1 MCQIRKGRTHVHR
14 FSFRDDFPQHSSA
27 FTLIELLLVIAII
40 AILSVVVVLSLNPAE
55 LLRRSRDSN
64 RVSDLD
70 TLTHAISLYQTD
82 QGTSGT
88 SGFMGTSSIIYV
100 SLPDASSTCGSWNL
114 PTSPT
119 GYTYQCSSPPTYR
132 SITGTGWLP
141 LNFQTIT
148 TGNPL
153 GQLPIDPTNA
163 SSTGLYYT
171 YTTNGSQF
179 EITSLFESNQ
189 YKAQYAQNPSIPNY
203 PEVNARGSSLTI
215 NPLWSTNGLVGYW
228 NLDEGTGTTALDLSG
243 NGNGGTLVN
252 GPSYLTGKMGNALS
266 FNGSSSQY
274 VNIPDAP
281 SIDFGTGDYAL
292 SFWIQFPISKSFVWG
307 GIIIKGLTTSAPG
320 NTWGLV
326 IDSSNE
332 IRFQDVYTAGTFNL
346 NYSTA
351 NTSAGWHRFDFVRS
365 GGIYKVY
372 KDGSLYAQPS
382 AAGVANLTNTFP
394 LQFGISTNGYVN
406 MVLDDVRLYNRAL
419 SAAEIQALYNAEK

>member
-1 MCQIRKGRTHVHR
+1 MNSS
-14 FSFRDDFPQHSSA
+14 FSVCGEKKNNFSSA
-27 FTLIELLLVIAII
+27 FTLIELLVVIAVI

-189 YKAQYAQNPSIPNY
+189 YKAQYAQSPSIPNY
-203 PEVNARGSSLTI
+203 PEVNARGSNLTI

-243 NGNGGTLVN
+243 NGNGGTWQGTFGN
-252 GPSYLTGKMGNALS
+252 QWTGGKVGAYAGQ
-266 FNGSSSQY
+266 FNGTDNY
-274 VNIPDAP
+274 VNISSVDP
-281 SIDFGTGDYAL
+281 SVLGSQGSVSVWAYPTFTSTSTTGYIFSSVGAASNRFYITYIPSSGGLSVTRGNPQSSFGL
-292 SFWIQFPISKSFVWG
+292 
-307 GIIIKGLTTSAPG
+307 G
-320 NTWGLV
+320 NTSLNNWYYITLAWNSSMMYGYLNGNLV
-326 IDSSNE
+326 ASSS
-332 IRFQDVYTAGTFNL
+332 YTNASVQGGGSTIGAFL
-346 NYSTA
+346 N
-351 NTSAGWHRFDFVRS
+351 SAVQ
-365 GGIYKVY
+365 
-372 KDGSLYAQPS
+372 L
-382 AAGVANLTNTFP
+382 FP
-394 LQFGISTNGYVN
+394 GKI
-406 MVLDDVRLYNRAL
+406 DDVRIYNRTL
-419 SAAEIQALYNAEK
+419 SAAEVMALYNAEK

>member
-1 MCQIRKGRTHVHR
+1 MY
-14 FSFRDDFPQHSSA
+14 RDKHQA
-27 FTLIELLLVIAII
+27 FTLIELLVVIAVI

-189 YKAQYAQNPSIPNY
+189 YKAQYAQSPSIPNY
-203 PEVNARGSSLTI
+203 PEVNARGSNLTI

-252 GPSYLTGKMGNALS
+252 GPTWVNGQISGALS
-266 FNGSSSQY
+266 FNGTNNYTNVGS
-274 VNIPDAP
+274 P
-281 SIDFGTGDYAL
+281 SNGSLDFGTGDFTL
-292 SFWIQFPISKSFVWG
+292 SAWINLPTTPAANEWVFAKGGSGTVGYNIYISTSNKFNCSIQATG
-307 GIIIKGLTTSAPG
+307 GSNQSLSG
-320 NTWGLV
+320 NTTLAVGSFKYVACVFSRANGIYGYLDGV
-326 IDSSNE
+326 FNASTTYASGNTNSVTNSSNFR
-332 IRFQDVYTAGTFNL
+332 IGSYSSG
-346 NYSTA
+346 NY
-351 NTSAGWHRFDFVRS
+351 FS
-365 GGIYKVY
+365 GLI
-372 KDGSLYAQPS
+372 
-382 AAGVANLTNTFP
+382 
-394 LQFGISTNGYVN
+394 
-406 MVLDDVRLYNRAL
+406 DDVRVYNRAL